1 MIPTLRNAFTRLAL
15 VLLVLGFW
23 TDVRAQEA
31 APQDED
37 EEYADD
43 MAREHQSD
51 TTAASPMVQEP
62 MIPVTAEEVQYGT
75 IEGEFANGYLAAPAN
90 PDSVVEAMGTSGA
103 ALPGVIM
110 VHEWWGLNDNVRAMA
125 RRLAGEGYRVLAVD
139 LYGGEVASTP
149 AEARQL
155 VGLAMDHPD
164 RITQNTEA
172 AYAYLTEEMGAP
184 SVAVMGWCFGGG
196 VSLQTAL
203 ALPQEID
210 GAIIYYGRV
219 EGVDRDG
226 LAKLEMPIL
235 GLFGGEDQGIPV
247 EGVRQFEET
256 LDELSKDAEIVVYED
271 AGHAFA
277 NPTGQNYVPDAAE
290 DAWEKTITFLRE
302 TLYDG
307 EE

>member
-1 MIPTLRNAFTRLAL
+1 MNPARRNALTCLAL

-23 TDVRAQEA
+23 TDVRAQDTT
-31 APQDED
+31 QQNSD

-43 MAREHQSD
+43 MAREHGSD

-62 MIPVTAEEVQYGT
+62 MIPVTAEEVRYGT
-75 IEGEFANGYLAAPAN
+75 IEGEFAEGYLAAPAN
-90 PDSVVEAMGTSGA
+90 PDSVAEAMGTSGA

-164 RITQNTEA
+164 RITQNTQA

-203 ALPQEID
+203 ALPQELD

-219 EGVDRDG
+219 EGTDQDQ
-226 LAKLEMPIL
+226 LAELEMPIL

-247 EGVRQFEET
+247 EGVRQFEQT
-256 LDELSKDAEIVVYED
+256 LDELGKDAEIVIYED

-290 DAWEKTITFLRE
+290 DAWEKTTTFLRE
-302 TLYDG
+302 TLY
-307 EE
+307 EED

>member
-1 MIPTLRNAFTRLAL
+1 MTAMLRNAFTRLAL
-15 VLLVLGFW
+15 LLLVLGLW
-23 TDVRAQEA
+23 ADVRAQDTT
-31 APQDED
+31 QQNSD

-62 MIPVTAEEVQYGT
+62 TIPVTAEEVQYGT
-75 IEGEFANGYLAAPAN
+75 IEGEFAEGYLTEPAN
-90 PDSVVEAMGTSGA
+90 PDSVAEAMGTSGM

-155 VGLAMDHPD
+155 VGLAMDNPN
-164 RITQNTEA
+164 RIAQNTQA
-172 AYAYLTEEMGAP
+172 AYAYLTEEMGAT

-203 ALPQEID
+203 ALPQELD
-210 GAIIYYGRV
+210 GVIIYYGRV
-219 EGVDRDG
+219 EGTDQDQ
-226 LAKLEMPIL
+226 LATLEMPIL
-235 GLFGGEDQGIPV
+235 GLFGGADQGIPV
-247 EGVRQFEET
+247 EGVRQFEQT
-256 LDELSKDAEIVVYED
+256 LDELGKDAEIVIYED

-277 NPTGQNYVPDAAE
+277 NPTGQNYISDAAE
-290 DAWEKTITFLRE
+290 DAWEKTTAFLRE
-302 TLYDG
+302 TLYEGD
-307 EE
+307 

>member
-1 MIPTLRNAFTRLAL
+1 MNPTLKKALGCLTLAL
-15 VLLVLGFW
+15 MLAGFSA
-23 TDVRAQEA
+23 DVRAQET
-31 APQDED
+31 APQDGD
-37 EEYADD
+37 EQYADD

-51 TTAASPMVQEP
+51 TTSASPMVQEP
-62 MIPVTAEEVQYGT
+62 IIPVTAEEVRYGT
-75 IEGEFANGYLAAPAN
+75 IDGEFVEGYLAAPAN
-90 PDSVVEAMGTSGA
+90 PDSVAAVMGTSGQ

-155 VGLAMDHPD
+155 VGLAMDHAD
-164 RITQNTEA
+164 RITKNTSA
-172 AYAYLTEEMGAP
+172 AYAYLTNEAGAP
-184 SVAVMGWCFGGG
+184 AVAVMGWCFGGG
-196 VSLQTAL
+196 VSLQTVL
-203 ALPQEID
+203 ALPQELD

-219 EGVDRDG
+219 EGTPRDR
-226 LAKLEMPIL
+226 LAELDVPIL

-256 LDELSKDAEIVVYED
+256 LAELGKDAEIIVYED

-290 DAWEKTITFLRE
+290 DAWERTTAFLRE
-302 TLYDG
+302 NLYGGD
-307 EE
+307 

>member
-1 MIPTLRNAFTRLAL
+1 MNATLRNVLSRFAL

-23 TDVRAQEA
+23 TDVRAQDTT
-31 APQDED
+31 QQNGD
-37 EEYADD
+37 EEYADN
-43 MAREHQSD
+43 MVREHQSD

-75 IEGEFANGYLAAPAN
+75 IEGEFVNGYLAAPAN
-90 PDSVVEAMGTSGA
+90 PDSVAEEMGTSGA

-155 VGLAMDHPD
+155 VGLAMDNSN
-164 RITQNTEA
+164 RITQNTQA
-172 AYAYLTEEMGAP
+172 AYAYLTEEMEAT

-203 ALPQEID
+203 ALPKNSMVPSSTT
-210 GAIIYYGRV
+210 GASKALIKTNLPRSKCPFSASLV
-219 EGVDRDG
+219 
-226 LAKLEMPIL
+226 AKT
-235 GLFGGEDQGIPV
+235 
-247 EGVRQFEET
+247 R
-256 LDELSKDAEIVVYED
+256 
-271 AGHAFA
+271 AFRSRA
-277 NPTGQNYVPDAAE
+277 SGSSRRRSTN
-290 DAWEKTITFLRE
+290 
-302 TLYDG
+302 
-307 EE
+307 